1 MDKFPIH
8 WAFQRCFCSHF
19 SLYHLSVFLSLR
31 VSTRRKS
38 GASGLP
44 ESEAVL
50 PSEVLAPGSSPLL
63 PHFPSLSSVSVRLFL
78 SSSSPLRWSSLLE
91 SGIPLAHARMTTR
104 FVLWLPD
111 RCTPTARCE
120 RGPYPVFQEIPPAA
134 RVQEREVLSIGDALW
149 KCSRLLGFFDLDL
162 ISQASEQL
170 LSNAGNWCVVVVFW

>member
-1 MDKFPIH
+1 MSVQRHGQVPDSLGLSD
-8 WAFQRCFCSHF
+8 AFALISLFIICLYF
-19 SLYHLSVFLSLR
+19 SLSGCLHVGSPVRQVCQRVKPFYHL
-31 VSTRRKS
+31 KS
-38 GASGLP
+38 WLLG
-44 ESEAVL
+44 
-50 PSEVLAPGSSPLL
+50 PLL

-134 RVQEREVLSIGDALW
+134 CNKW
-149 KCSRLLGFFDLDL
+149 
-162 ISQASEQL
+162 
-170 LSNAGNWCVVVVFW
+170 

>member
-19 SLYHLSVFLSLR
+19 SLYHLFVFLSLR

-120 RGPYPVFQEIPPAA
+120 RGPYPVFQGNTSS
-134 RVQEREVLSIGDALW
+134 REG
-149 KCSRLLGFFDLDL
+149 SRKRGSFH
-162 ISQASEQL
+162 
-170 LSNAGNWCVVVVFW
+170 W